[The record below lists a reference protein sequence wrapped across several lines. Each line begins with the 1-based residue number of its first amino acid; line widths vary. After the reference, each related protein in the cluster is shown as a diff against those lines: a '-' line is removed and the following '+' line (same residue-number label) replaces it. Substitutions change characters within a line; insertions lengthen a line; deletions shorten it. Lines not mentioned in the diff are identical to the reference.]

1 MSEAGLHDAIREEVA
16 PLQTSEEAQSYLGSG
31 HSLRSWLL
39 TTDHKRVAIL
49 YLLTITGFFL
59 IAAVAAALIRLELL
73 TPQGDVLT
81 AEGYNRAFTMH
92 GVIMVWFFLIPS
104 IPNVRSEEHT
114 PELQSLMRSSYA
126 VFSL

>member
-1 MSEAGLHDAIREEVA
+1 M
-16 PLQTSEEAQSYLGSG
+16 
-31 HSLRSWLL
+31 
-39 TTDHKRVAIL
+39 VAIL

-59 IAAVAAALIRLELL
+59 IAAVAAALIRLALL

-104 IPNVRSEEHT
+104 IPHVFGNFLITLMIGARALAFPRSEGRRVRT
-114 PELQSLMRSSYA
+114 AWARTCRYGCLTDT
-126 VFSL
+126 